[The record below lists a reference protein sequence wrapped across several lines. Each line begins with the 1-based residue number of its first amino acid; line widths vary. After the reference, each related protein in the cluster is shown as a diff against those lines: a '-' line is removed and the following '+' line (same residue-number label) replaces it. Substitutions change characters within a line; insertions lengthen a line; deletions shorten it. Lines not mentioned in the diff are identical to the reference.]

1 MGYPGDFFSDNSTH
15 NFRQSGGF
23 EFKFAK
29 LCDDTTLFTKAFGAA
44 KHIAQIDP
52 ELDLP
57 EHAGLK
63 TDSVILLT
71 ETHRTFPDYTM
82 KGNFYGKSTVSG
94 QASSENL

>member
-1 MGYPGDFFSDNSTH
+1 MARLDIMKTTYDGYEIADKDLALRGPGDFFSDNSTH

-63 TDSVILLT
+63 NRLGYIIN
-71 ETHRTFPDYTM
+71 R
-82 KGNFYGKSTVSG
+82 N
-94 QASSENL
+94 SSDIS